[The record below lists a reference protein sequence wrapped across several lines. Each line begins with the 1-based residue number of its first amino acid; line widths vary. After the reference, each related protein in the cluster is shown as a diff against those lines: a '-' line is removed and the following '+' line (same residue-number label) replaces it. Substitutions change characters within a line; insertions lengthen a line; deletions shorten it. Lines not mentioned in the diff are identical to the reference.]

1 MANTMRWR
9 YGETNPVVLAVNAD
23 TVIEI
28 GDLIYVASGEAK
40 PAGAQ
45 ADQSTEAANQEA
57 FHDAFAGVA
66 LQQSRSGDT
75 DPIRVATTGVFEF
88 ACLSDTFQVGELVG
102 ADEAAS
108 GTALENQVVA
118 SVAAPNLAVGRCAKL
133 VAAADTRVLV
143 DVVST
148 LLYGGPQVAA

>member
-1 MANTMRWR
+1 MSNTMRWR
-9 YGETNPVVLAVNAD
+9 YGETNPVVLAVASA

-40 PAGAQ
+40 PASAQ
-45 ADQSTEAANQEA
+45 ADQSSEAANQEA

-66 LQQSRSGDT
+66 LQQSRAGDT

-88 ACLSDTFQVGELVG
+88 ACASDTFEVGELIGV
-102 ADEAAS
+102 DEAAS
-108 GTALENQVVA
+108 GTALEDQVVA
-118 SVAAPNLAVGRCAKL
+118 SVATPNLAVGRCAKR
-133 VAAADTRVLV
+133 VPPADTRVLV

-148 LLYGGPQVAA
+148 ILYGGPQAAA